1 MKGFVVNQVNP
12 KFKEYNKP
20 FFLAVVVAI
29 PTAALTLALFHTM
42 VNTCSREVQIEST
55 AARMS
60 YRIGEDAKCALQ
72 TFKTNVNNGE
82 AEYYP
87 CKVSDVTY
95 CDDAQS
101 DFTSAA
107 ACSSNGAFMAEV
119 RVCPSAL
126 PTFGAALG
134 YAGFIELALTIVF
147 VFALQQC
154 GVLRGGPEGHLGQMI
169 KEIADGKD
177 TGKEIGAEVGVA

>member
-29 PTAALTLALFHTM
+29 PTAALTLVLFHTM
-42 VNTCSREVQIEST
+42 VSTCSTEVHVESMDS
-55 AARMS
+55 RMS
-60 YRIGEDAKCALQ
+60 NAINEKAKCALQ
-72 TFKTNVNNGE
+72 TFYTSVGTE
-82 AEYYP
+82 AMYLP
-87 CKVSDVTY
+87 CKVSGVTY
-95 CDDAQS
+95 CDDAQD

-107 ACSSNGAFMAEV
+107 GCSDNGAFMAEV

-134 YAGFIELALTIVF
+134 YAGFIELALTIVI

-154 GVLRGGPEGHLGQMI
+154 GVLRGGPEGYLGQMI
-169 KEIADGKD
+169 KEIADGQD
-177 TGKEIGAEVGVA
+177 TGKEIGAGVGVA